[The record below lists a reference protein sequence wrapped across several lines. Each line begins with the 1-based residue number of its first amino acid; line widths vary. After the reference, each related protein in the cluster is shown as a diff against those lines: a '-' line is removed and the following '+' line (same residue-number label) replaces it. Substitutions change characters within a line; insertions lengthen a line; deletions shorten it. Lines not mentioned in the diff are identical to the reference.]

1 MSGHMLF
8 ASLMTAYILFGLWFE
23 ERALLRDFGDAYGDH
38 QRNAPLLIPG
48 LKGVFRPLG
57 GKANLVPVQVPDIGR
72 EAWSTLLWFA
82 LACSAKLYG

>member
-48 LKGVFRPLG
+48 LKGVFRP
-57 GKANLVPVQVPDIGR
+57 
-72 EAWSTLLWFA
+72 
-82 LACSAKLYG
+82 